1 MKRRVRVCRVL
12 PPCATPRE
20 MSDPF
25 PKPALADFI
34 DAARGGDGEAVAMAF
49 VEGVSAQGF
58 ELYPAQ
64 EQAIL
69 ELMSDNHV
77 ILSTPTG
84 SGKSLVA
91 FALVFRAVAQERRV
105 FYTAPIKALVSEKF
119 FQLCDEVGAEHV
131 GMMTGDATVNRDAP
145 VICCT
150 AEILSNLCLA
160 PPDEIPIDFVV
171 MDEFHYYGDRDRGAA
186 WQIPLIAR
194 PDAQYLLMSATL
206 GDTREIEESLEKL
219 SGRTVVRVAN
229 AERPVP
235 LEFEYVET
243 PLHETISEL
252 IRREKA
258 PIYLVNFTQREAAE
272 QVQNLTSIDVASK
285 ETKKRIQEELKGF
298 RFDSPY
304 GKDVQRYV
312 RHGLGLHHAGLLP
325 KYRRLVEQ
333 LAQTGLLRI
342 VSGTDTLGVGI
353 NIPIRTVLFTKLFKF
368 DGEKLGILSARDFK
382 QIAGRAGRKGYDDA
396 GTVVCEAPEYVI
408 ENRKIEMK
416 VAANPQ
422 KKKKLQKKKPPDRN
436 FVNWNEQTYRQLVD
450 KQPEPLESRF
460 QVTHAMLLNAIQGYG
475 SIRGGGY
482 GRVVEL
488 IGRAHG
494 GDEKR
499 KQQRRVARALF
510 KSLRDASIVS
520 IIRNRKLGNRVVV
533 DEELQRDFSLN
544 HTLSLYLVAALEV
557 LDPQSDEYAL
567 DVLSL
572 VESILEN
579 PRAILF
585 KQIDKLKGERL
596 AELKAA
602 GVEYEE
608 RMEELDKVEAPKPKA
623 ELIYETYNAFAA
635 KHPWVR
641 EENIRPKSIA
651 RDLYERCM
659 SFREYVKEYGLERSE
674 GLVLRYLSDAYRTLV
689 QTVPERFKDD
699 RVEEIEIYLR
709 SMLYLVDNSLITEW
723 EALVN
728 PESVEEDSSE
738 SEGRRQVS
746 FDPRRDKRRFL
757 TRVRAEMHQ
766 AIRALSLRD
775 WVSASTMFRGGEE
788 GELADQL
795 ARELEP
801 FFQEYETLD
810 FGPRAR
816 QSDMSTIAERERNHW
831 MVTQTLVDDQ
841 DDLTWAIHGEV
852 IIDEEFRL
860 DRPLVQLLRV
870 GT

>member
-1 MKRRVRVCRVL
+1 
-12 PPCATPRE
+12 PPE
-20 MSDPF
+20 
-25 PKPALADFI
+25 
-34 DAARGGDGEAVAMAF
+34 E
-49 VEGVSAQGF
+49 
-58 ELYPAQ
+58 
-64 EQAIL
+64 
-69 ELMSDNHV
+69 
-77 ILSTPTG
+77 
-84 SGKSLVA
+84 
-91 FALVFRAVAQERRV
+91 
-105 FYTAPIKALVSEKF
+105 TA
-119 FQLCDEVGAEHV
+119 
-131 GMMTGDATVNRDAP
+131 
-145 VICCT
+145 
-150 AEILSNLCLA
+150 
-160 PPDEIPIDFVV
+160 IDFVV

-206 GDTREIEESLEKL
+206 GDTREIEDSLTEL
-219 SGRTVVRVAN
+219 SGREVVRVASV
-229 AERPVP
+229 ERPVP

-252 IRREKA
+252 VREAKA

-272 QVQNLTSIDVASK
+272 QVQNLTSLDVTPK

-333 LAQTGLLRI
+333 LAQAGLLKI

-408 ENRKIEMK
+408 ENRKVEMK
-416 VAANPQ
+416 IAANPQ

-460 QVTHAMLLNAIQGYG
+460 RVTYAMLIAAVQHYG
-475 SIRGGGY
+475 STPGAALKHI
-482 GRVVEL
+482 VQL
-488 IGRAHG
+488 IERSHG
-494 GDEKR
+494 GEELKR
-499 KQQRRVARALF
+499 QHFRTAKKLY
-510 KSLRDASIVS
+510 KSLRDAGIIRV
-520 IIRNRKLGNRVVV
+520 IRNRKSGNRVVI

-557 LDPQSDEYAL
+557 LDGQSEDYAL

-579 PRAILF
+579 PRAILI
-585 KQIDKLKGERL
+585 KQIDLLKTERL

-608 RMEELDKVEAPKPKA
+608 RMEELDKVEPPKPRA
-623 ELIYETYNAFAA
+623 ELIYETFNAFSV

-651 RDLYERCM
+651 RDLFERCM
-659 SFREYVKEYGLERSE
+659 SFREYVKEYKLERSE
-674 GLVLRYLSDAYRTLV
+674 GLVLRYLSDAYKTLV
-689 QTVPERFKDD
+689 QTVPERFKTEA
-699 RVEEIEIYLR
+699 VEEI
-709 SMLYLVDNSLITEW
+709 
-723 EALVN
+723 
-728 PESVEEDSSE
+728 
-738 SEGRRQVS
+738 
-746 FDPRRDKRRFL
+746 
-757 TRVRAEMHQ
+757 
-766 AIRALSLRD
+766 
-775 WVSASTMFRGGEE
+775 
-788 GELADQL
+788 
-795 ARELEP
+795 
-801 FFQEYETLD
+801 
-810 FGPRAR
+810 
-816 QSDMSTIAERERNHW
+816 
-831 MVTQTLVDDQ
+831 
-841 DDLTWAIHGEV
+841 
-852 IIDEEFRL
+852 
-860 DRPLVQLLRV
+860 
-870 GT
+870 

>member
-1 MKRRVRVCRVL
+1 MNESAA
-12 PPCATPRE
+12 PP
-20 MSDPF
+20 S
-25 PKPALADFI
+25 LSDFI
-34 DAARGGDGEAVAMAF
+34 EQARDGDGETVALAF
-49 VEGVSAQGF
+49 VEGVAAQGF

-91 FALVFRAVAQERRV
+91 FALVFRAVAQGKRV

-119 FQLCDEVGAEHV
+119 FQLCEQVGAEHV
-131 GMMTGDATVNRDAP
+131 GMMTGDASVNRDAP

-150 AEILSNLCLA
+150 AEILANLCLA
-160 PPDEIPIDFVV
+160 PPEETAIDFVV

-206 GDTREIEESLEKL
+206 GDTREIEDSLTEL
-219 SGRTVVRVAN
+219 SGREVVRVASV
-229 AERPVP
+229 ERPVP

-252 IRREKA
+252 VREAKA

-272 QVQNLTSIDVASK
+272 QVQNLTSLDVTPK

-333 LAQTGLLRI
+333 LAQAGLLKI

-408 ENRKIEMK
+408 ENRKVEMK
-416 VAANPQ
+416 IAANPQ

-460 QVTHAMLLNAIQGYG
+460 RVTYAMLIAAVQHYG
-475 SIRGGGY
+475 STPGAALKHI
-482 GRVVEL
+482 VQL
-488 IGRAHG
+488 IERSHG
-494 GDEKR
+494 GEELKR
-499 KQQRRVARALF
+499 QHFRTAKKLY
-510 KSLRDASIVS
+510 KSLRDAGIIRV
-520 IIRNRKLGNRVVV
+520 IRNRKSGNRVVI

-557 LDPQSDEYAL
+557 LDGQSEDYAL

-579 PRAILF
+579 PRAILI
-585 KQIDKLKGERL
+585 KQIDLLKTERL

-608 RMEELDKVEAPKPKA
+608 RMEELDKVEPPKPRA
-623 ELIYETYNAFAA
+623 ELIYETFNAFSV

-651 RDLYERCM
+651 RDLFERCM
-659 SFREYVKEYGLERSE
+659 SFREYVKEYKLERSE
-674 GLVLRYLSDAYRTLV
+674 GLVLRYLSDAYKTLV
-689 QTVPERFKDD
+689 QTVPERFKTEA
-699 RVEEIEIYLR
+699 VEEIEIYLR
-709 SMLYLVDNSLITEW
+709 SLLDVVDNSLVTEW

-728 PESVEEDSSE
+728 PEEEDESD
-738 SEGRRQVS
+738 SEGAVRRVS
-746 FDPRRDKRRFL
+746 FDPRRDKKRFL
-757 TRVRAEMHQ
+757 ARIRAEMNQ
-766 AIRALSLRD
+766 VVRALSRQD
-775 WVSASTMFRGGEE
+775 YATASTLFCGGEE
-788 GELADQL
+788 GEYSDQL
-795 ARELEP
+795 ARELGPYFE
-801 FFQEYETLD
+801 EYRQID

-816 QSDMSTIAERERNHW
+816 QTDRTTVVEHERNHW
-831 MVTQTLVDDQ
+831 RVTQTLVDENE
-841 DDLTWAIHGEV
+841 DLTWAVHGEV
-852 IIDEEFRL
+852 VIDSDFRL
-860 DRPLVQLLRV
+860 DRPLVRLVRV

>member
-1 MKRRVRVCRVL
+1 MTERTER
-12 PPCATPRE
+12 
-20 MSDPF
+20 
-25 PKPALADFI
+25 PALVDFI
-34 DAARGGDGEAVAMAF
+34 ESARGGDGEAVAMAF
-49 VEGVSAQGF
+49 VEGVSAQGY

-91 FALVFRAVAQERRV
+91 FALVFRAVAQAKRV

-119 FQLCDEVGAEHV
+119 FQLCQEVGADSV
-131 GMMTGDATVNRDAP
+131 GMMTGDATVNREAP

-150 AEILSNLCLA
+150 AEILANLCLE
-160 PPDEIPIDFVV
+160 PPDEVTIDFVV

-186 WQIPLIAR
+186 WQLPLIAR

-206 GDTREIEESLEKL
+206 GDTREIEDSLHAL
-219 SGRTVVRVAN
+219 SGRNVVRVAN

-235 LEFEYVET
+235 LEFDYVET
-243 PLHETISEL
+243 PLHETIAEL
-252 IRREKA
+252 LRHGKA

-272 QVQNLTSIDVASK
+272 QVQSLTSIDVATK
-285 ETKKRIQEELKGF
+285 DAKKRIQDELRGF

-333 LAQTGLLRI
+333 LAQAGLLRI

-368 DGEKLGILSARDFK
+368 DGEKQGILSARDFK
-382 QIAGRAGRKGYDDA
+382 QIAGRAGRKGYDDL

-408 ENRKIEMK
+408 ENRKMDMK
-416 VAANPQ
+416 IAANPQ

-436 FVNWNEQTYRQLVD
+436 FVNWNEQTFRQLVE
-450 KQPEPLESRF
+450 KQPELLESRF

-475 SIRGGGY
+475 ALRGGGY
-482 GRVVEL
+482 RRVVEL
-488 IGRAHG
+488 IGRSHG
-494 GDEKR
+494 GVAR
-499 KQQRRVARALF
+499 QKQQRRVARALF
-510 KSLRDASIVS
+510 KSLLDASIIS
-520 IIRNRKLGNRVVV
+520 IVRNRKSGNRVVV

-557 LDPQSDEYAL
+557 LDPKSDDYAL

-585 KQIDKLKGERL
+585 KQIDKLKTERL

-608 RMEELDKVEAPKPKA
+608 RMEELDKVEPPKPQA
-623 ELIYETYNAFAA
+623 ELIYETFNAFAS

-689 QTVPERFKDD
+689 QTVPDRFKDE
-699 RVEEIEIYLR
+699 RVEEVEIYLR
-709 SMLYLVDNSLITEW
+709 SLLDRVDNSLVTEW
-723 EALVN
+723 EELVN
-728 PESVEEDSSE
+728 PEEDAVAE
-738 SEGRRQVS
+738 TEDGRGPRRVS
-746 FDPRRDKRRFL
+746 FDPRRDKRRFIS
-757 TRVRAEMHQ
+757 RIRAEMHQ
-766 AIRALSLRD
+766 AIRALARQD
-775 WVSASTMFRGGEE
+775 WLTASTLFRGGEE
-788 GELADQL
+788 GELAEPL
-795 ARELEP
+795 ANELEP
-801 FFQEYETLD
+801 FFAEYAALD

-816 QSDMSTIAERERNHW
+816 QSEMTTVIERERNHW
-831 MVTQTLVDDQ
+831 TVSQILVDDR

-852 IIDEEFRL
+852 VIDEEFRL
-860 DRPLVQLLRV
+860 DRPLVQLVRV
-870 GT
+870 GP